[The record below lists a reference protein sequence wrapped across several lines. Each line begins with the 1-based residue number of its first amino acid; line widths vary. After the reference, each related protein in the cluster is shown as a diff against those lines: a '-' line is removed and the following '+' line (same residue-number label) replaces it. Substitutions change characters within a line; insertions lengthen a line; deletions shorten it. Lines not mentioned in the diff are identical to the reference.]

1 MANTFITMQMI
12 AREAL
17 PILVDNLVFPNLIHM
32 DYSADYVN
40 MGDTIQVKR
49 PPVFTAVDYNATTG
63 ISVQDIVE
71 GRELVTLDKLADVS
85 MEITARELATDVA
98 DFRMRVIEPAAVA
111 IAEKINRDGLDLY
124 EDIPY
129 YTGTAGTTP
138 SGLNDF
144 AQAAKSLD
152 DRKALQM
159 GRRAVWD
166 TAATAQYR
174 QLDTFVKVNESGSP
188 MALRQGEIGMVYNIE
203 NYMSQ
208 AVRTHT
214 AGAATAATSPLVNG
228 VTAVG
233 ATTISIDA
241 TAMTG
246 KLLKGDL
253 MTIGTQQF
261 VVTADTADAA
271 TNAIANVGIYP
282 AVATAIADDAP
293 ITFPDATARA
303 HVANLAFNRQAFTF
317 VTRALP
323 MPRGVDDAYTVSY
336 NGITLR
342 VVYDYDIQF
351 KKNIL
356 SMDVLYGFKTVYP
369 ELAHRILG

>member
-12 AREAL
+12 ARMAL
-17 PILVDNLVFPNLIHM
+17 PILVDNLVFPNLIYM

-49 PPVFTAVDYNATTG
+49 PPVFEAEDYDQSTG
-63 ISVQDIVE
+63 INIQNIVE
-71 GRELVTLDKLADVS
+71 GRELVTLDSLADVS
-85 MEITARELATDVA
+85 MEITARELATDVD

-111 IAEKINRDGLDLY
+111 IAEKINRDGLQLY

-138 SGLNDF
+138 DALSDF
-144 AQAAKSLD
+144 AFAAKALD

-166 TAATAQYR
+166 TAATAQFR
-174 QLDTFVKVNESGSP
+174 QLDTLVKVNEAGTP

-214 AGAATAATSPLVNG
+214 AGAATAATTPLVNG
-228 VTAVG
+228 EAAAG
-233 ATTISIDA
+233 ATTINIDA

-246 KLLKGDL
+246 TLVKGDL
-253 MTIGTQQF
+253 MTIGNQQF
-261 VVTADTADAA
+261 VVTATTAAA
-271 TNAIANVGIYP
+271 SSNAISNVAIYP
-282 AVATAIADDAP
+282 AVATTIANDTP
-293 ITFPDATARA
+293 ITFPDATSRA
-303 HVANLAFNRQAFTF
+303 HVSNLAFNRQAFVF

-323 MPRGVDDAYTVSY
+323 MPRGVDDAYTISY

-369 ELAHRILG
+369 ELAHRIIG